1 MVYSTSVMALHIIE
15 ISFSFVYILIII
27 VNLAS

>member
-15 ISFSFVYILIII
+15 RNFSFVHILMII